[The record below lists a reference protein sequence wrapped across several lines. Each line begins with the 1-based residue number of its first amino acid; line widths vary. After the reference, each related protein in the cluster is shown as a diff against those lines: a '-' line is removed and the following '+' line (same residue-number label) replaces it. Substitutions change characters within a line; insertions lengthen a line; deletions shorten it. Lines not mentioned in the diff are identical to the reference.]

1 MNNPKSINF
10 YIWYFSRF
18 NSFLNKL
25 LARNPESREAILN
38 ADYKS
43 VRIWREHAR
52 ITRDLIT
59 ALETENILHATRQ
72 EQTEA
77 GANYNPIQELGTF

>member
-18 NSFLNKL
+18 NSLLNKL
-25 LARNPESREAILN
+25 LARDPESREAIIS

-43 VRIWREHAR
+43 VLILREQAR
-52 ITRDLIT
+52 ITGELIT

-77 GANYNPIQELGTF
+77 AASSNPVEYIGDY